1 MSDDDATEASAAPA
15 SPAEVAPAAG
25 EPRKTKRWQ
34 KVTSVVLLVIG
45 FILIPLSAVAIWTHN
60 QLTNTDRYVETVGPL
75 AENEDIQV
83 AVAARVVNALFTQ
96 VDPAKR
102 IEDALPDRAA
112 FLGEPIATA
121 MKGYATD
128 VTERI
133 LASER
138 FQTLWDNINRR
149 AHNQL
154 VALLTDDLD
163 KAKGAVTVE
172 DGKVTLDLGDVIER
186 VQTRLVAAGLTFL
199 EGVDVPDASRTI
211 AIINTEGLADARGYV
226 AILDTLAWVLPV
238 LAILALIGSALVV
251 RTRRRAAIRAALVLV
266 AACAFTLVILAI
278 GRSLYLDAASSPGVN
293 KDAAS
298 AVFDILVRNL
308 RYGLITLAVIGVI
321 IAIVAYFVGPSAPAV
336 KARSFASAGVGGARR
351 KAGDLGYQPNAFEV
365 FVAAHKR
372 GLELAVGGVALL
384 VLVWWDRPGIGT
396 VLFIAIVALIVVG
409 FIEFL
414 ARGAFPDTAEESAG
428 A

>member
-1 MSDDDATEASAAPA
+1 
-15 SPAEVAPAAG
+15 V
-25 EPRKTKRWQ
+25 
-34 KVTSVVLLVIG
+34 
-45 FILIPLSAVAIWTHN
+45 
-60 QLTNTDRYVETVGPL
+60 
-75 AENEDIQV
+75 
-83 AVAARVVNALFTQ
+83 
-96 VDPAKR
+96 
-102 IEDALPDRAA
+102 
-112 FLGEPIATA
+112 
-121 MKGYATD
+121 
-128 VTERI
+128 
-133 LASER
+133 
-138 FQTLWDNINRR
+138 
-149 AHNQL
+149 
-154 VALLTDDLD
+154 
-163 KAKGAVTVE
+163 
-172 DGKVTLDLGDVIER
+172 
-186 VQTRLVAAGLTFL
+186 
-199 EGVDVPDASRTI
+199 SRTV

-226 AILDTLAWVLPV
+226 AILDTLSWVLPV
-238 LAILALIGSALVV
+238 LAIVALAASALVV
-251 RTRRRAAIRAALVLV
+251 KTRRRATIRAALVLV
-266 AACAFTLVILAI
+266 AACAFTLVLLAV